1 MNPLNTTTPADRET
15 ILRRL
20 GLEVTS
26 LRQRFG
32 VKDIAV
38 FGSLARDELN
48 EGSDL
53 DFLVTFEGKP
63 DFDRF
68 MDLKLYLEDIFAR
81 PIDLVTKNALRP
93 ELRPGIEREAIHVP

>member
-1 MNPLNTTTPADRET
+1 MNPLNTPKPKDRET

-20 GLEVTS
+20 GHEVTS
-26 LRQRFG
+26 LRRRFG

-68 MDLKLYLEDIFAR
+68 MDLTLYLEDIFAR

>member
-1 MNPLNTTTPADRET
+1 MNPLHTTMPGDRET

-20 GLEVTS
+20 GLEVTN
-26 LRQRFG
+26 LQQRFG

-48 EGSDL
+48 EHSDL
-53 DFLVTFEGKP
+53 DFLVSFEGKP

-68 MDLKLYLEDIFAR
+68 MGLKLYLEDIFPR